1 MIVTDSL
8 VRSEKA
14 CAEVSGTMR
23 AGRGFFARLRGL
35 RRDFAQCVLQALW
48 LRSFGPAGR
57 RRDLRMTPTALRAQ
71 SCNGIRITDRE
82 NTVEISE
89 FVAAVWVV
97 GAEDCAGGDFSVSR
111 LSQAGAFARRGADAE
126 FFRGARIAWV
136 FPVHL
141 RGSGNV
147 WRRVTA
153 AGIIYA
159 RGGAVA
165 GNRDVRGHLE
175 GAQRARVFGGA

>member
-35 RRDFAQCVLQALW
+35 RRDFAQCVLQTRW
-48 LRSFGPAGR
+48 LRSFGPAEL
-57 RRDLRMTPTALRAQ
+57 RRDLRMTLTALRAQ
-71 SCNGIRITDRE
+71 SCHGIRITDRE

-89 FVAAVWVV
+89 FVAAIRVV
-97 GAEDCAGGDFSVSR
+97 GAEDCAGGDFSVAR
-111 LSQAGAFARRGADAE
+111 VPQAGAFARRGADAE
-126 FFRGARIAWV
+126 FFRGAGVAGV

-141 RGSGNV
+141 RSSGSV
-147 WRRVTA
+147 WRRPAA
-153 AGIIYA
+153 AGIVYA
-159 RGGAVA
+159 RGSAIA
-165 GNRDVRGHLE
+165 GT
-175 GAQRARVFGGA
+175 